1 MGRQPSTVIRYLKRY
16 WTPKRYLQKVA
27 GLARCIANLRLGLM
41 DGQTGSPENAPRF
54 SQCPN
59 GVLLAQDYEVTS
71 VIHKTAAETTV
82 VAMLFRNRRMAMFAN
97 RGAIAPPTIL
107 QTREDCSIG

>member
-1 MGRQPSTVIRYLKRY
+1 
-16 WTPKRYLQKVA
+16 
-27 GLARCIANLRLGLM
+27 M

-82 VAMLFRNRRMAMFAN
+82 DFAVRIMTSNRWKRNEQPN
-97 RGAIAPPTIL
+97 
-107 QTREDCSIG
+107 